1 MTTTY
6 PYISVP
12 NSAITNFSFLT
23 STKAFL
29 DPIYTDPKYLI
40 TSSNVPITTT
50 ITTTFTFTIS
60 SMTTTPLLSMFTAT
74 VSTNSTTSSTNSN
87 TQATAISSNKITT
100 TANPSNYNILNF
112 TQTPTIILDRSTQ
125 TPALTIPVHVTNIKT
140 TKTTVLI
147 TGTVA
152 PSSQKISSNEAKS
165 PNEMELTWSPILSSE
180 KKIFP
185 VVESRT
191 SSLPLAKEG
200 SEEIGVTGVT
210 YKEVVVE
217 TRAELDSE
225 ETLEAD
231 NAVPTEM
238 INPEMQVNKYYI
250 FLVLVIQRP
259 FFLWYMCQDYLE
271 MIVQ

>member
-1 MTTTY
+1 M
-6 PYISVP
+6 
-12 NSAITNFSFLT
+12 
-23 STKAFL
+23 
-29 DPIYTDPKYLI
+29 
-40 TSSNVPITTT
+40 
-50 ITTTFTFTIS
+50 
-60 SMTTTPLLSMFTAT
+60 
-74 VSTNSTTSSTNSN
+74 
-87 TQATAISSNKITT
+87 
-100 TANPSNYNILNF
+100 
-112 TQTPTIILDRSTQ
+112 
-125 TPALTIPVHVTNIKT
+125 PVHVTNIKT

-165 PNEMELTWSPILSSE
+165 PNEMGLTWSPILSSE